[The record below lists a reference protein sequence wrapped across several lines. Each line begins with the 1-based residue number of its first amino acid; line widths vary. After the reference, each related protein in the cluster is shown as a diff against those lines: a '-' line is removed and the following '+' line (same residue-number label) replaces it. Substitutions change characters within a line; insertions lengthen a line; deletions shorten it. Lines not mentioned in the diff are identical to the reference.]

1 MKVSATTRSTGI
13 NSDRQVSISVT
24 GMNNNDY
31 SRTADMVMNVPFT
44 RMNET
49 MRLINGM
56 GGRIISVNVSG
67 SGATGGAEG
76 PAPRKGSRKSSK
88 AEG

>member
-13 NSDRQVSISVT
+13 NSDRQVTISVT

-49 MRLINGM
+49 MRLIHGM

-67 SGATGGAEG
+67 SGAPGAAEG
-76 PAPRKGSRKSSK
+76 PAPRKGNRKSDKS
-88 AEG
+88 